1 MKFWSRILRLY
12 SLAFH
17 ALFVLVI
24 LAMALIVLLSRPSTV
39 NFYLLPWEGGALI
52 YGLIVLAL
60 IGAAILLFARRGQLN
75 GAFLAWSVLVAALIV
90 RYYFFSPYRFTP
102 GSGDVLLAL
111 AVILAAL
118 LAAVGA
124 YLKQPKY
131 PG

>member
-24 LAMALIVLLSRPSTV
+24 LAMVLIVLLSRPSTV

-60 IGAAILLFARRGQLN
+60 IGAVIVLFAWRGQLN
-75 GAFLAWSVLVAALIV
+75 GAFLAWSVLVVALII

-102 GSGDVLLAL
+102 GSGDVLAAL
-111 AVILAAL
+111 AVILAAV
-118 LAAVGA
+118 LASAGA
-124 YLKQPKY
+124 YVKQQKY

>member
-24 LAMALIVLLSRPSTV
+24 LAMVLIVLLSRPSTV

-52 YGLIVLAL
+52 YGLSVLAV
-60 IGAAILLFARRGQLN
+60 IGAVILLFAWRGQLN
-75 GAFLAWSVLVAALIV
+75 GAFLAWSVLVVALVI

-102 GSGDVLLAL
+102 GSGDVLAAL
-111 AVILAAL
+111 VVILASM
-118 LAAVGA
+118 LAALGA
-124 YLKQPKY
+124 YVKQQKY